1 MEYIKGRKELQVRQ
15 LVKGKVFYSYLIRG
29 IETGLQIMQNQKMNL
44 VLSTDAKPRLKWT
57 AELHQRFVEAVEQL
71 GGAEKATP
79 KSLMRVMGIPGLTLY
94 HLKSHLQKYRLGKSQ
109 QPESCS
115 DNKEKDYGEI
125 RIATDGHFSREVSDA
140 AHNQINDSQI
150 AQALQLQMEVHRKLH
165 DQIEVQRHLQLRIE
179 AQGKYLQSVLKK
191 AQETLTGYNS
201 SPQGLELAKAELS
214 HLVSIVNTGCPS
226 SSISELTETGDFS
239 VKDIERKQ
247 IRGTICSMESS
258 LTSSESSGRKEEKRS
273 MKESGDPQK
282 SNATT
287 LELSLMD
294 IHPGRTDTSNQ
305 ASERKRSRGF
315 ISDGICVEQPVAKR
329 SPTHR
334 DKSGNPLRKS
344 GLLEKL
350 DLNSKYQH
358 DIDSGPKTIDLNCK
372 GLERCNGL
380 ES

>member
-1 MEYIKGRKELQVRQ
+1 M
-15 LVKGKVFYSYLIRG
+15 
-29 IETGLQIMQNQKMNL
+29 ETGLQNMQNQKMNL

-79 KSLMRVMGIPGLTLY
+79 KSLMRLMGIPGLTLY

-115 DNKEKDYGEI
+115 DNKEKDYGKI
-125 RIATDGHFSREVSDA
+125 QTATDGHFSREVSDA
-140 AHNQINDSQI
+140 AHNQINESSQI
-150 AQALQLQMEVHRKLH
+150 AQALQLQMEVQRKLH

-201 SPQGLELAKAELS
+201 SPHGLELAKAELS

-226 SSISELTETGDFS
+226 SSIPELTETGDFS
-239 VKDIERKQ
+239 VKDTERKQ

-258 LTSSESSGRKEEKRS
+258 LTSSESSGRKEEKRP
-273 MKESGDPQK
+273 MKESGDPQM

-287 LELSLMD
+287 LKLSLMD
-294 IHPGRTDTSNQ
+294 IHPEDKSGRTDASNQ
-305 ASERKRSRGF
+305 ASERKRSRSF
-315 ISDGICVEQPVAKR
+315 ISDGICVQQPVAKR

-334 DKSGNPLRKS
+334 NKSGNPPRKS

-350 DLNSKYQH
+350 DLNSQYQH
-358 DIDSGPKTIDLNCK
+358 DIDSGPKAIDLNCK
-372 GLERCNGL
+372 GIERCNGL